1 MGRTTVRWLLALCL
15 LGSLSAPFLT
25 AGAAS
30 PVWAIRGPHSTLYLA
45 GSVHLLPAN
54 DSTLPP
60 GFAHAYA
67 DSKRLVMEMDLG
79 KIDPLAVASWMME
92 HGALPRGTSLRS
104 ILGEQR
110 YTRVSSVAAD
120 LGVSTEIL
128 DTQAP
133 WVVGLELTDLEYLHQ
148 GFDPQQGVE
157 EQLVRRA
164 ENDGKPT
171 AGLETLSEE
180 LGGLEALSR
189 EDQVRMLDQTMD
201 ELKDSQEEMREIL
214 AAWRSGNAAKLA
226 TLLSS
231 EYSSFPALY
240 RPLVTERNQRW
251 LPQIEQLLKG
261 DDNCMVIVGSLHLV
275 GDGGLLDLLRK
286 DGFAPTQLN

>member
-1 MGRTTVRWLLALCL
+1 MGRRTVRWLLALCL

-25 AGAAS
+25 ARAAS

-60 GFAHAYA
+60 GFEHAYA

-133 WVVGLELTDLEYLHQ
+133 WVVGLELTDVEYLHQ

-164 ENDGKPT
+164 QNDGKPT

-275 GDGGLLDLLRK
+275 GDGGLLELLRK

>member
-1 MGRTTVRWLLALCL
+1 VGRRTLRWLLALCL
-15 LGSLSAPFLT
+15 LGSLSAPYLT
-25 AGAAS
+25 AAAAS
-30 PVWAIRGPHSTLYLA
+30 PVWVIRGPHSTLYLA

-60 GFAHAYA
+60 GFERAYA
-67 DSKRLVMEMDLG
+67 DSKQLVMEMDLG
-79 KIDPLAVASWMME
+79 KIDPLAVASWMTE
-92 HGALPRGTSLRS
+92 HGALPAGTTLRS

-120 LGVSTEIL
+120 LGVSTGIL
-128 DTQAP
+128 DSQAP

-201 ELKDSQEEMREIL
+201 ELKDSQEEMREIIT
-214 AAWRSGNAAKLA
+214 AWRSGNAAKLA
-226 TLLSS
+226 ALLSS
-231 EYSSFPALY
+231 EYSSLPALY

-261 DDNCMVIVGSLHLV
+261 GDNCMVIVGSLHLV
-275 GDGGLLDLLRK
+275 GDGGLLELLRK